1 MYKRHNGQV
10 SMLESPEMF
19 GSLPLDP
26 DNEWIKLSK
35 LPDYWS
41 KDRR

>member
-10 SMLESPEMF
+10 SMLESPEMI

-26 DNEWIKLSK
+26 NNGSN
-35 LPDYWS
+35 
-41 KDRR
+41 